1 MSRKWMVLGA
11 MVLVVLALLVGAG
24 AALAQGPAGQT
35 AGPVGYCGGFA
46 AGMRWQGNSGSLVST
61 LANLLGVS
69 PTEIIAQVRE
79 GKSLLDIASEK
90 GITTEQI
97 VNAVLD
103 VREKRLAEAVAAG
116 RISQEQAD
124 LMLENMRQNIT
135 SRLESGTLAGPCVGG
150 VGGGN
155 AAGRQGR
162 FGGRM
167 GGRMGAGAGFVDADG
182 DGVCD
187 LFGTRWNSTQAQ

>member
-11 MVLVVLALLVGAG
+11 MVLMVLALLVGAG

-35 AGPVGYCGGFA
+35 AGAAGYGGFG
-46 AGMRWQGNSGSLVST
+46 AGMRWGGSDGSLVST

-69 PTEIIAQVRE
+69 PTEIAAQVRE
-79 GKSLLDIASEK
+79 GKSLLDIAGEK
-90 GITTEQI
+90 GVTVDQL
-97 VNAVLD
+97 VSAVLSA
-103 VREKRLAEAVAAG
+103 RAERLDEAVAAG
-116 RISQEQAD
+116 RITREQAD
-124 LMLENMRQNIT
+124 LMLDSVRQNIT
-135 SRLESGTLAGPCVGG
+135 SRLESGTLAGPCAGG
-150 VGGGN
+150 S

-167 GGRMGAGAGFVDADG
+167 GGRMGASTGFVDADG

-187 LFGTRWNSTQAQ
+187 LYGTRW

>member
-11 MVLVVLALLVGAG
+11 VVLVVLALLVGAG

-35 AGPVGYCGGFA
+35 AGTAGYCGGFGA
-46 AGMRWQGNSGSLVST
+46 AMRWGGNNGSLVSA
-61 LANLLGVS
+61 LAGLLGVS
-69 PTEIIAQVRE
+69 PTEIAAQVRE

-90 GITTEQI
+90 GVSTDQL
-97 VNAVLD
+97 VNAVLA
-103 VREKRLAEAVAAG
+103 VRAERLDEAVAAG
-116 RISQEQAD
+116 RITREQAD
-124 LMLENMRQNIT
+124 LMLDNMRQNIT

-150 VGGGN
+150 TDGGN

-162 FGGRM
+162 R

-187 LFGTRWNSTQAQ
+187 LYGSRWNSTPAQ